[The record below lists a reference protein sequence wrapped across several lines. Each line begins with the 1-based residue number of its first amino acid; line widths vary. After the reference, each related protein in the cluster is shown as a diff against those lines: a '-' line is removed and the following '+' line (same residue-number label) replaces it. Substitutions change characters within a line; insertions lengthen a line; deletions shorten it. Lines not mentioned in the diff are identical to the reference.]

1 MVAKVFEGS
10 TVLEVLPYQYL
21 LSLEFEVA
29 IMQHPKENRIVLIGG
44 RDDAGNS
51 KSVEVWTSLVMGF
64 SMLLRILKKRG
75 KFKKLLKDRRQFRA
89 ELLDLSHQDWFNYPN
104 SFVIGRGDFEQ

>member
-1 MVAKVFEGS
+1 MASSLSIQECVTYGKLLFAKVFEGS
-10 TVLEVLPYQYL
+10 TVLELLPYQYL

-29 IMQHPKENRIVLIGG
+29 IMQHSKENRIVLIGG

-64 SMLLRILKKRG
+64 SMLLRILKKG
-75 KFKKLLKDRRQFRA
+75 ENLKNSKKTVGNFAR
-89 ELLDLSHQDWFNYPN
+89 SC
-104 SFVIGRGDFEQ
+104 ST